1 MTLAYSILAALLS
14 RSKLLF
20 YKFNCFALSNA
31 SRHEHRHIDIQN
43 LRMHD
48 ICVAA
53 CSS

>member
-14 RSKLLF
+14 IKEVSS
-20 YKFNCFALSNA
+20 YSTNSIVLSNA